1 MYQNLKSIG
10 VTNVEDIIRY
20 SLRQEG
26 DKDILKI
33 YFQKDKSANQF
44 FSRSAKFKFPRQHKK
59 IGEDHGSKGFRDV
72 YEINSSLRYIIKELD
87 TLTLQVNNDK
97 ELKLQILNDLKHLE
111 TVVASKIAEIESKL
125 ERL

>member
-10 VTNVEDIIRY
+10 VTNVEDIERY

-26 DKDILKI
+26 SKDILKI
-33 YFQKDKSANQF
+33 YFKKDKAANQL
-44 FSRSAKFKFPRQHKK
+44 FSRSLKFKFPRQHKK
-59 IGEDHGSKGFRDV
+59 IGEDHGGRGFRDV

-87 TLTLQVNNDK
+87 TLTVQVNSDK

-125 ERL
+125 EKL